1 MSYQNNKND
10 KLMLKNKKE
19 NPIWEI
25 FVPLFFLL
33 FFISLFFIFPCQ
45 DTLIC
50 DASGKCT
57 YSQSNIIRFP
67 LSQEYFEKALINN
80 MLIEIQ
86 ENNYTTKQRYRT
98 TIIYK
103 VQMTN
108 GKTFVVPK
116 NVFKILEEYKDSD
129 ENTLT
134 YSSYRP
140 ALFLAVFFVL
150 SFPLFFL
157 FITSKRIYNTRI
169 KNRR

>member
-1 MSYQNNKND
+1 MSYQNDKND

-33 FFISLFFIFPCQ
+33 FFISMFFIFPVH
-45 DTLIC
+45 DTVIC

-57 YSQSNIIRFP
+57 YSQSNIVRSP

-80 MLIEIQ
+80 LLTEIK
-86 ENNYTTKQRYRT
+86 ENDYATKRRYRF

-108 GKTFVVPK
+108 GKTFVVPQ
-116 NVFKILEEYKDSD
+116 NVFKH
-129 ENTLT
+129 
-134 YSSYRP
+134 
-140 ALFLAVFFVL
+140 
-150 SFPLFFL
+150 
-157 FITSKRIYNTRI
+157 
-169 KNRR
+169 